1 MRWGEQ
7 FMKMHIET
15 IGVLLAATVL
25 TVAAQGEN
33 HYLLTEVIPAKQTV
47 QLGDPIVVS
56 LRVTNQTAQTAFVSQ
71 FATEFGGFEVI
82 DPDGKR
88 LPYIGDIGQIF
99 GGSKTNVQP
108 HSAIIA
114 GGADLTDKYL
124 FQKPGL
130 YSIRFSAGP
139 SDSQATNIWSDSSY
153 MGLNPPN
160 SKAITIQVNPG
171 QLSEIDEIIASLLP
185 VCPKGWYL
193 AKFPR
198 MLSRP
203 FGPGFGLQLYHD
215 PMQREAVDLWFSKE
229 EVKVAP
235 DQPLRFEMVYWG
247 HARGQL
253 VYGSVGTNAPALW
266 PTAIEDISR
275 ALQITKQ

>member
-1 MRWGEQ
+1 
-7 FMKMHIET
+7 MKKHIET

-25 TVAAQGEN
+25 TVAAQERN

-47 QLGDPIVVS
+47 QLGNPIVVS
-56 LRVTNQTAQTAFVSQ
+56 LSVTNRTAQTAFVSRN
-71 FATEFGGFEVI
+71 ATVFGGFEVI

-88 LPYIGDIGQIF
+88 LPYIGVIGQISD
-99 GGSKTNVQP
+99 SKTNVQP

-114 GGADLTDKYL
+114 GTLDLTDKYL

-139 SDSQATNIWSDSSY
+139 SDSTATNLWLDRSDFN
-153 MGLNPPN
+153 MAQKPPN

-171 QLSEIDEIIASLLP
+171 RLSEIDDIFVSLLP
-185 VCPKGWYL
+185 VCPNGWNLSKGFRWEIG
-193 AKFPR
+193 
-198 MLSRP
+198 P
-203 FGPGFGLQLYHD
+203 FGRGFSIDFMRD
-215 PMQREAVDLWFSKE
+215 PMQRESVYLWFTKE
-229 EVKVAP
+229 EVKP
-235 DQPLRFEMVYWG
+235 NQQPPFKMEYLG
-247 HARGQL
+247 KARGQL

-275 ALQITKQ
+275 ALKIEKP